1 MAVPDRLPENV
12 DDPTM
17 ATGWCHDKQACIT
30 MARLNNIQLEY
41 ADTQAYHRE
50 HWPKNQCRCCG
61 CGKFINFKV
70 NK

>member
-1 MAVPDRLPENV
+1 
-12 DDPTM
+12 
-17 ATGWCHDKQACIT
+17 